1 MDKKPPS
8 KPSNGLQFSCMGC
21 GEVFLSGGSW
31 KRHLAHSTRCQLV
44 FTSLVGKVDVGKQS
58 SSHPNEVI
66 YGDAVN
72 TNNDFLDHLND
83 EDTDEET
90 PPHDVF
96 QSQAGT
102 LRRVCANLS
111 VWSNTQKVEIELL
124 DILKEYNVPLGMYDR
139 IMDWSRSAALRDHDF
154 TIIPR
159 GRDVVVRNLKQ
170 VFGLENIAPIT
181 SPVSLLHGDSVQVTS
196 FNFKEMLFSLLSDPE
211 LMQEENLLLDPT
223 DPCSLPEKSDF
234 LDEINTGSVYR
245 TAHGTCCT
253 KPNDLLCG
261 IIIYVDKTVMGPWTK
276 NTLEPVQ
283 FTLAIFNK
291 EARKSHK
298 FWRPLGYIPD
308 LFNRRRVSDVLGEV
322 HGDTIPEGSKH
333 LSPLEKLETFI
344 CVWKGSFLP
353 LLTPKRK

>member
-1 MDKKPPS
+1 MVYK
-8 KPSNGLQFSCMGC
+8 F
-21 GEVFLSGGSW
+21 
-31 KRHLAHSTRCQLV
+31 
-44 FTSLVGKVDVGKQS
+44 
-58 SSHPNEVI
+58 
-66 YGDAVN
+66 
-72 TNNDFLDHLND
+72 DH
-83 EDTDEET
+83 
-90 PPHDVF
+90 
-96 QSQAGT
+96 
-102 LRRVCANLS
+102 
-111 VWSNTQKVEIELL
+111 
-124 DILKEYNVPLGMYDR
+124 
-139 IMDWSRSAALRDHDF
+139 
-154 TIIPR
+154 
-159 GRDVVVRNLKQ
+159 
-170 VFGLENIAPIT
+170 
-181 SPVSLLHGDSVQVTS
+181 VTS

-223 DPCSLPEKSDF
+223 DPCSLPEESDF

-308 LFNRRRVSDVLGEV
+308 LFNRRRVSDVLDEV

-333 LSPLEKLETFI
+333 LSPLEKIRNLHLCLERIFSSLVDAQEEVNGLPYDLVI
-344 CVWKGSFLP
+344 GGKVWKVNLKVP
-353 LLTPKRK
+353 LLLNIGDCEGNDYLCGRYNSHNGTKRLCRDCDCPTLEADNVDFRCKPTKMSVISKLLWRLVTMTV